1 MRLLAL
7 TALLQQGSAQTLKQN
22 SMIFL
27 ENYTYAANMPA
38 MHADQVQLASHYN
51 LAIVGWG
58 QDSKDWD
65 SPSFCRNE
73 EEKLA
78 NLSKLIKAASPTT
91 LTAVYAGQFMVS
103 VPTYDL
109 QRKVMDDPA
118 YDGFWLQ
125 DDDGNFIEQDLGCQ
139 AAPTECPPRRCGPAH
154 PNVTFCPSDP
164 TPGQCDKPMP
174 HAPCPVGP
182 CAPRTAARFWDF
194 RNASAV
200 AYHTKQVTGYF
211 AGQEGV
217 DAVFFGSQPP
227 YCSSSSLPLTH

>member
-73 EEKLA
+73 EEKLPT
-78 NLSKLIKAASPTT
+78 SPNSSRRRH
-91 LTAVYAGQFMVS
+91 Q
-103 VPTYDL
+103 
-109 QRKVMDDPA
+109 
-118 YDGFWLQ
+118 
-125 DDDGNFIEQDLGCQ
+125 
-139 AAPTECPPRRCGPAH
+139 PRSLRC
-154 PNVTFCPSDP
+154 
-164 TPGQCDKPMP
+164 TPG
-174 HAPCPVGP
+174 
-182 CAPRTAARFWDF
+182 
-194 RNASAV
+194 
-200 AYHTKQVTGYF
+200 
-211 AGQEGV
+211 
-217 DAVFFGSQPP
+217 
-227 YCSSSSLPLTH
+227 SS